1 MGLTKFFKAY
11 RAKGRF
17 ARNDR
22 EWQRSPRREEL
33 DAEHDL
39 PPRPLTTQEYD
50 LLSWTLEHGSE
61 EAKSFLPQLE
71 GIQAV
76 RSCTCGCPSI
86 RLEVTEGTPLGVTVA
101 SRLVCDLVGRTV
113 KGALVGLF
121 LFQDCGKL
129 CELEAYS
136 LDGEA
141 GPPEFGWPT
150 IESLTAFGAAEPGAP
165 PLNESLMEH
174 A

>member
-1 MGLTKFFKAY
+1 MGVTKFFKAY
-11 RAKGRF
+11 RAKWRF
-17 ARNDR
+17 ARKDR

-33 DAEHDL
+33 DAERDL
-39 PPRPLTTQEYD
+39 PPRPLATQEHE
-50 LLSWTLEHGSE
+50 LLSWILYHGSE

-71 GIQAV
+71 GIRAV

-86 RLEVTEGTPLGVTVA
+86 QLEVTEGTPLGVTLA
-101 SRLVCDLVGRTV
+101 GRLVCDFVGRTAT
-113 KGALVGLF
+113 GALVGLI

-141 GPPEFGWPT
+141 GPPEFEWPT
-150 IESLTAFGAAEPGAP
+150 IESLRAFGTAESSAP
-165 PLNESLMEH
+165 PLNE
-174 A
+174 